1 MATPADGRPGRWAP
15 GTTGRRTLDHVASPL
30 APRLWPVH
38 LLALAA
44 VAVAVGLGLWQ
55 WQSWE
60 SQREAAARDLT
71 AVDPIPLADALGPD
85 EPFPGAMVGQP
96 VVVAGTWVP
105 AGTVYVEGRPQDGR
119 DGVWAVTPLEVDGA
133 GGSALLVV
141 RGWAPTVSDA
151 PPPPTGDAELVAR
164 LQPPE
169 GTGEVDADPTDDV
182 LPQLRIADAI
192 QHVDQDLY
200 GAYAVVADRAT
211 PGAWPVGERATNP
224 GTDGLETVAPPEQ
237 PEVGALT
244 SLRNLLYAL
253 EWWVFAGFAVFLW
266 WRFVRD
272 QRDEE
277 PAEPRPDP
285 APTQRLG

>member
-1 MATPADGRPGRWAP
+1 M
-15 GTTGRRTLDHVASPL
+15 ASPL
-30 APRLWPVH
+30 APRLWPAH

-44 VAVAVGLGLWQ
+44 VAVASGLGLWQ

-60 SQREAAARDLT
+60 SQRDAAARDLT
-71 AVDPIPLADALGPD
+71 AVDPIPLTDALGPD
-85 EPFPGAMVGQP
+85 DPFPGAMVGQP
-96 VVVAGTWVP
+96 VVVTGTWVP
-105 AGTVYVEGRPQDGR
+105 AGTVYVAGRPQDGR
-119 DGVWAVTPLEVDGA
+119 DGAWAVTPLEVDGV

-141 RGWAPTVSDA
+141 RGWAPAVGDA
-151 PPPPTGDAELVAR
+151 PAPPTGDAELVAW

-200 GAYAVVADRAT
+200 GAFAVVADRAT
-211 PGAWPVGERATNP
+211 DGDWPVGDRAVNA
-224 GTDGLETVAPPEQ
+224 GTAGLQPVAPPQQ
-237 PEVGALT
+237 PEVGVLT

-253 EWWVFAGFAVFLW
+253 EWWVFGGFAVFLW

-272 QRDEE
+272 QQSADAGEDRV
-277 PAEPRPDP
+277 PSRP
-285 APTQRLG
+285 